1 MDDLEA
7 VKALKYR
14 YLRTLDTKDWVAFA
28 ETLTEDVVG
37 EYGESLSFDDRD
49 QLVGYMRTSVGP
61 GVITEHR
68 VSHPEIL
75 VDGDTASGR
84 WYLQDR
90 VIVPAFSFMMIGAA
104 FYTDSYRRTD
114 DGWRICAT
122 GYDRTYEASVDL
134 REIPSFSTKVG
145 PAVGSDARTVRRDAD
160 VGRGRVH

>member
-37 EYGESLSFDDRD
+37 EYGESLSFADRD
-49 QLVGYMRTSVGP
+49 ELVGYMRTSVGP

-75 VDGDTASGR
+75 IDGDTASGR

-104 FYTDSYRRTD
+104 F
-114 DGWRICAT
+114 
-122 GYDRTYEASVDL
+122 
-134 REIPSFSTKVG
+134 
-145 PAVGSDARTVRRDAD
+145 
-160 VGRGRVH
+160 